1 MTEIDEQ
8 GRPEP
13 PLCAGEADT
22 LLGFLEF
29 HRATLAWKT
38 SGLDA
43 AGLSATTAASSLTLG
58 GLLKH
63 LAHVEDV
70 WFSYRFAG
78 NPPSEP
84 WASADWDSDHDWELT
99 SAALDSPTELRTLW
113 KDTVARSRAI
123 TAAALAEEDLDAV
136 EKRSAGKDDQVNLR
150 WVLIHMV
157 EEYSR
162 HNGHADLLRE
172 AVDGLH
178 GE

>member
-1 MTEIDEQ
+1 MIDEQ

-13 PLCAGEADT
+13 PLCAGEAET
-22 LLGFLEF
+22 LLGFLDF

-43 AGLSATTAASSLTLG
+43 AGLAATTAASTLTLG

-63 LAHVEDV
+63 LTFVEDF
-70 WFSYRFAG
+70 WFGVRLAG
-78 NPPSEP
+78 REP
-84 WASADWDSDHDWELT
+84 ADPWRTAPWDADPDWDLS
-99 SAALDSPTELRTLW
+99 SAVDDSPEQLRELW
-113 KDTVARSRAI
+113 DDAVARSREI
-123 TAAALAEEDLDAV
+123 TAATLADTGLDTV
-136 EKRSAGKDDQVNLR
+136 ERGSYRDGSRVNLR
-150 WVLIHMV
+150 WILVHLV

-172 AVDGLH
+172 AVDGLR